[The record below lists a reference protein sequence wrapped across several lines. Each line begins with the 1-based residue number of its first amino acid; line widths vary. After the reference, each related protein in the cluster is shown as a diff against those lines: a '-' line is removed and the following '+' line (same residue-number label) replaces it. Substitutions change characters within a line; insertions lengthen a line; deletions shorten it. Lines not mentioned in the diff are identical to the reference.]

1 MPDRAQCP
9 KSRSMDDQ
17 PALNPH
23 DEAFIQ
29 EVVRSGRYASRA
41 EVLREGLSQV
51 RERESQWARF
61 DAEIQ
66 KGIDDLD
73 AGRSIPLEEAFESVR
88 RHIQEKRKAAG
99 RAA

>member
-1 MPDRAQCP
+1 M
-9 KSRSMDDQ
+9 KDQ
-17 PALNPH
+17 PELDPR
-23 DEAFIQ
+23 DEAFVE
-29 EVVRSGRYASRA
+29 EVLKSGRYGSRA

-51 RERESQWARF
+51 REREAQWARF

-88 RHIQEKRKAAG
+88 RHIDEKRKAAG